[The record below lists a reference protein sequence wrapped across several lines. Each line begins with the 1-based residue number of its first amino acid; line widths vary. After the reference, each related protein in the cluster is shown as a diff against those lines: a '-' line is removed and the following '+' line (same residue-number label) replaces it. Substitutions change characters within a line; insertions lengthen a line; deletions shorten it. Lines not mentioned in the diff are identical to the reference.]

1 MSFKGKHL
9 EEDIKRQL
17 IYIIRNLKN
26 SSLESKQIGV
36 SRVII
41 NNKGFKARIYVS
53 SLKGFL
59 YAKQAIKHIEKAS
72 GFIKQEISKNLRLKK
87 APQIEFIADDY
98 LEYSAHLEELFLKI
112 RLKN

>member
-9 EEDIKRQL
+9 DEDIKRQI

-26 SSLESKQIGV
+26 SSLESKQISV

-41 NNKGFKARIYVS
+41 NNKGFKARVYVS
-53 SLKGFL
+53 SLKGGL
-59 YAKQAIKHIEKAS
+59 YKKQAIKHLEKAA
-72 GFIKQEISKNLRLKK
+72 GFIKQELSKNLRLRK
-87 APQIEFIADDY
+87 APQIEFVADN

-112 RLKN
+112 KLKN

>member
-17 IYIIRNLKN
+17 IFLIRNLKN
-26 SSLESKQIGV
+26 SSLESKQISV

-41 NNKGFKARIYVS
+41 NNKGFKARVFVT

-59 YAKQAIKHIEKAS
+59 YAKQAIKHLEKAA
-72 GFIKQEISKNLRLKK
+72 GFIKQELSKNLRLKK
-87 APQIEFIADDY
+87 APHIEFIADNY
-98 LEYSAHLEELFLKI
+98 SEYYSHLEELFLKI
-112 RLKN
+112 KLKN